1 MPRDSYL
8 NARVDKRTKAKA
20 QKVLATLGMSTTDAV
35 NLFLHQIVL
44 HEGLPFE
51 VRVPNKETREAI
63 AETRTGGGTR
73 HRGTTR
79 QIFDQIL
86 AETESDD

>member
-44 HEGLPFE
+44 HDGLPFE
-51 VRVPNKETREAI
+51 VRVPNKQTREAI
-63 AETRTGGGTR
+63 AETRAGGGRRHTGATR
-73 HRGTTR
+73 EV
-79 QIFDQIL
+79 FDQIV
-86 AETESDD
+86 AESEKDD